1 MSIPHPL
8 QAIKALTAALAPKTR
23 VMRDGSLQQ
32 MDASQLVPGDIV
44 LIAIGNIVPA
54 DLKLLGEE
62 GDDVPMQVRT
72 LTVTLGA
79 LLLGP
84 LKEGSGGISRMT
96 HVSLCSYCVVE
107 VPG

>member
-1 MSIPHPL
+1 M
-8 QAIKALTAALAPKTR
+8 AAALAPKAR
-23 VMRDGSLQQ
+23 AFRDGKLQQ
-32 MDASQLVPGDIV
+32 IDAGGLVPGDIV

-84 LKEGSGGISRMT
+84 SKEGSGGISRMT